1 MWTSVSLLSLCF
13 LSRVIILE
21 PDSVSTSFLLV
32 HFVGIPCFIDP
43 LVFQYFSFLLL
54 WIEYQLFGDYLFCK
68 IFALC
73 LLNTASL
80 RSFSYHL
87 IFEPVLYLFEDFPL
101 KKQNSSIITL
111 RVWNTICLNSF
122 CLFEMLFFTC
132 LVFLCFSFFKQV
144 AC

>member
-32 HFVGIPCFIDP
+32 HFVGIPCFIDL
-43 LVFQYFSFLLL
+43 LVFSIFHFL
-54 WIEYQLFGDYLFCK
+54 WIEYQLFGDYLFCN

-80 RSFSYHL
+80 RLFSCHL
-87 IFEPVLYLFEDFPL
+87 IFESVLHLFEDFPL
-101 KKQNSSIITL
+101 EKQNSSIITL

-122 CLFEMLFFTC
+122 CLFEMFFTC
-132 LVFLCFSFFKQV
+132 LVFLCFSFFK
-144 AC
+144 